1 MLAIIQVI
9 NPVTMVHCNTT
20 CMCAVTVHYVT
31 QVFSTRMKV
40 FVLIVAACF
49 LAVVV
54 KQTYGEEKENFDM
67 STVRVAR
74 RVTCTYTVG
83 HCNSRLYRYGLTNLN
98 LYYNIMLSNQVLK
111 GIYVV

>member
-9 NPVTMVHCNTT
+9 NPVTMVRCNTT

-31 QVFSTRMKV
+31 KVFSTRLKV

-54 KQTYGEEKENFDM
+54 KQTYGEEKEDFDL
-67 STVRVAR
+67 STVRGETR
-74 RVTCTYTVG
+74 RVTCTYIVG
-83 HCNSRLYRYGLTNLN
+83 HCNSRLYR
-98 LYYNIMLSNQVLK
+98 
-111 GIYVV
+111 